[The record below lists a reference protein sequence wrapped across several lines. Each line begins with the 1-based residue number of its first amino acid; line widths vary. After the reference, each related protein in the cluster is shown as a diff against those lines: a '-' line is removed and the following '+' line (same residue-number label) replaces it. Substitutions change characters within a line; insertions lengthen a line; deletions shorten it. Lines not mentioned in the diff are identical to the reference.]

1 MPEASQEAGLTSV
14 ARRLAAWCAGRDGT
28 EWSELAVGRARD
40 AVEDTIACMIAG
52 AAEAPAVAARRAAAS
67 WGRGGATAVGT
78 TDRLSAPAAA
88 LVNGTAAHSLD
99 YDDIFI
105 PSFGHASAVLVP
117 ALLALAE
124 ECGRN
129 GAALVDAYIVG
140 LEMQAAV
147 SAGINRAHYLAGWHS
162 TSTIGCIGAAAGC
175 ARLIGLDA
183 DGIAQAMVLAVSMAG
198 GTKVQFGTT
207 AKPLHAGL
215 GAQHAVQA
223 AVLAEAGMTG
233 RPEALEGRF
242 GFMDLYGAG
251 ETRGWE
257 SYLADLGDTPAPQLA
272 IERVGLNVKRHSC
285 CGSTHNTLDC
295 VLELQAEHGF
305 AAAEVERVDTLVGS
319 INVRNLMYV
328 TPRNEMEARFSMP
341 YCVAAALHR
350 GRLSLADFR
359 PEAVLRPEIVAMIPR
374 IHMTGR
380 DPKDEPTEAGTRL
393 PHEVRVRLADGR
405 VLESRRTWPRGG
417 VQAPLDA
424 EDRRIKF
431 EDCVVPVL
439 GTEAAAALRES
450 LGRLDQL
457 SDLSEVAQ
465 ALAAAGTGAPSGNVS
480 DAAE

>member
-1 MPEASQEAGLTSV
+1 MSEASQEAGLNSV
-14 ARRLAAWCAGRDGT
+14 AERLAAWCAARGPV
-28 EWSELAVGRARD
+28 WSELAVGRARD
-40 AVEDTIACMIAG
+40 AVEDTVACMIAG
-52 AAEAPAVAARRAAAS
+52 AAEPPAVAARRAAAA
-67 WGRGGATAVGT
+67 WGRGAATAVGSPE
-78 TDRLSAPAAA
+78 RLSAPAAA

-99 YDDIFI
+99 YDDIFV

-124 ECGRN
+124 ERGRD

-147 SAGINRAHYLAGWHS
+147 GAGVNRAHYLAGWHS

-183 DGIAQAMVLAVSMAG
+183 EGIAQAMALAVSMAG
-198 GTKVQFGTT
+198 GTKVQFGTM

-223 AVLAEAGMTG
+223 AVLAEAGMRG
-233 RPEALEGRF
+233 RMEALEGRF
-242 GFMDLYGAG
+242 GFLDLHGAG

-257 SYLADLGDTPAPQLA
+257 AYLAGMGETPAPELA
-272 IERVGLNVKRHSC
+272 IEAVGLTVKRHPC
-285 CGSTHNTLDC
+285 CGSAHNTLDC
-295 VLELQAEHGF
+295 VLELQAGHGF
-305 AAAEVERVDTLVGS
+305 AAAEVERIDTLVGS
-319 INVRNLMYV
+319 INLRNLMYG
-328 TPRNEMEARFSMP
+328 TPGNEMEARFSMP

-359 PEAVLRPEIVAMIPR
+359 PEAVLRPEIAALIPR

-393 PHEVRVRLADGR
+393 PHEVRIRLADGR
-405 VLESRRTWPRGG
+405 VLEAARTWPRGG
-417 VQAPLDA
+417 AQAPLDP

-431 EDCVVPVL
+431 EDCVTPVL
-439 GTEAAAALRES
+439 GADAAAALRAS
-450 LGRLDQL
+450 LGRLDSL
-457 SDLSEVAQ
+457 ADLAEVTGAM
-465 ALAAAGTGAPSGNVS
+465 ASVGGGAPSS
-480 DAAE
+480 AMTSAAE

>member
-1 MPEASQEAGLTSV
+1 MSKTKEEAGLTSV
-14 ARRLAAWCAGRDGT
+14 ADHLATWCARHGRS
-28 EWSELAVGRARD
+28 WSDLAVGRARD
-40 AVEDTIACMIAG
+40 AIEDTVACMIAG
-52 AAEAPAVAARRAAAS
+52 SAEPPAVAARRAAAA
-67 WGRGGATAVGT
+67 WGRGTSTAVGT
-78 TDRLSAPAAA
+78 SDRLSAPAAA
-88 LVNGTAAHSLD
+88 LVNGTTAHSLD

-124 ECGRN
+124 ERGVD
-129 GAALVDAYIVG
+129 GAAVIDAYIVG

-147 SAGINRAHYLAGWHS
+147 SAGVNRAHYLAGWHS

-175 ARLIGLDA
+175 ARLIGLRA
-183 DGIAQAMVLAVSMAG
+183 GGIAQAMSLAVSMASG
-198 GTKVQFGTT
+198 LKVQFGTM

-223 AVLAEAGMTG
+223 AVLAEAGMVG

-257 SYLADLGDTPAPQLA
+257 DHLAAMGSTAA
-272 IERVGLNVKRHSC
+272 IETIGLNVKRHPC

-305 AAAEVERVDTLVGS
+305 AADEVERVDTLVGS
-319 INVRNLMYV
+319 INVRNLMYG

-380 DPKDEPTEAGTRL
+380 DPNDEPTEARARL
-393 PHEVRVRLADGR
+393 PHEVRIRLADGR
-405 VLESRRTWPRGG
+405 VLENARTWPRGG
-417 VQAPLDA
+417 IQAPLDA

-431 EDCVVPVL
+431 EDCVAPML
-439 GTEAAAALRES
+439 GTDAAAALHAS
-450 LGRLDQL
+450 LGRLDRL
-457 SDLSEVAQ
+457 GSMAEVTA
-465 ALAAAGTGAPSGNVS
+465 ALASAGTGALSS
-480 DAAE
+480 AAE

>member
-1 MPEASQEAGLTSV
+1 MSEASQETGLTSV

-147 SAGINRAHYLAGWHS
+147 SAGVNRAHYLAGWHS

-257 SYLADLGDTPAPQLA
+257 GYLATLGETLA
-272 IERVGLNVKRHSC
+272 IETVGLNVKRHPC

-380 DPKDEPTEAGTRL
+380 DPQDEPTEAGTRL
-393 PHEVRVRLADGR
+393 AHEVRVRLADGR

-439 GTEAAAALRES
+439 GADAAAALHTC
-450 LGRLDQL
+450 LGQLDRLA
-457 SDLSEVAQ
+457 DLSEVTA
-465 ALAAAGTGAPSGNVS
+465 ALASAGTGALSS
-480 DAAE
+480 AAE

>member
-1 MPEASQEAGLTSV
+1 MSEASQEASLSSV
-14 ARRLAAWCAGRDGT
+14 AGRLAAWCAGRDT
-28 EWSELAVGRARD
+28 TWSELAVGRARD
-40 AVEDTIACMIAG
+40 AIEDTIACMIAG
-52 AAEAPAVAARRAAAS
+52 AAEAPALAARRAAAA

-78 TDRLSAPAAA
+78 ADRLSAPAAA

-124 ECGRN
+124 ERGLD
-129 GAALVDAYIVG
+129 GSALVDGYIVG

-147 SAGINRAHYLAGWHS
+147 GAGVNRAHYLAGWHS

-183 DGIAQAMVLAVSMAG
+183 EGIAQAMSLAVSMAG

-242 GFMDLYGAG
+242 GFMELYGAG

-257 SYLADLGDTPAPQLA
+257 AYIEGMGDTPA
-272 IERVGLNVKRHSC
+272 IETVGLNVKRHPC

-305 AAAEVERVDTLVGS
+305 RAAEVERVDTLVGS

-359 PEAVLRPEIVAMIPR
+359 PEAVRRPEIVAMIPR

-393 PHEVRVRLADGR
+393 PHEVRVRLTDGR
-405 VLESRRTWPRGG
+405 VLERERTWARGG

-431 EDCVVPVL
+431 EDCVAPVL
-439 GTEAAAALRES
+439 GTEAAAALRAS
-450 LGRLDQL
+450 LGGLERLTDW
-457 SDLSEVAQ
+457 SEVTA
-465 ALAAAGTGAPSGNVS
+465 ALASAGTGALS